1 MTEFF
6 AQFYT
11 STVSSLFVASMVVA
25 FLMMLVQ
32 GVYNRWLRNAEAP
45 RGIVS
50 LELAGTVM
58 RSRAILDSWNPS
70 QRSEAIMGL
79 WLDFLNLVSY
89 AAALVLGCMWSTRH
103 LGRWSPALA
112 GLGELLAWLMV
123 LAAVC
128 DAIENVALLVQ
139 LQLHR
144 DARAPWPAVAFAC
157 AATKFALIVMGVLYV
172 LGGIASWVVH
182 DPPDR
187 LQIVVAVLGAVAL
200 LSAYLR
206 WLPALVRFAFGHAA
220 LVLAVVLVY
229 GIVYGQIGS
238 DYGLVSLFW
247 NDSPT
252 TRISASLGVTLLMA
266 DLGVLVYYAA
276 PQLVASLIGPPPWR
290 SHGRN
295 DKSRTVGENL
305 AYLRR
310 FLAIGGFPFL
320 LLLLAPALLPAVFP
334 VVPRSAWSLSDGLS
348 AYGTDLGIWAAG
360 IVLGLAVTRLILFA
374 IGRLNRLTTAGDARR
389 DRVGGSIVVFYLVFA
404 SFYIISAWPL
414 YGLVSPAFAICALL
428 AFLVMAYA
436 LPQYFIG
443 YLCPRVSRWPIP
455 AGAVFVG
462 VILSIFAVANTDPY
476 KLRFPK
482 MEDYYPGVGDGP
494 IDLRQAV
501 REQYGTQ
508 EQPLPSQAA
517 ALISDRDALQK

>member
-310 FLAIGGFPFL
+310 FRAIGGFP
-320 LLLLAPALLPAVFP
+320 AC
-334 VVPRSAWSLSDGLS
+334 SCC
-348 AYGTDLGIWAAG
+348 
-360 IVLGLAVTRLILFA
+360 
-374 IGRLNRLTTAGDARR
+374 
-389 DRVGGSIVVFYLVFA
+389 
-404 SFYIISAWPL
+404 WP
-414 YGLVSPAFAICALL
+414 GPC
-428 AFLVMAYA
+428 
-436 LPQYFIG
+436 
-443 YLCPRVSRWPIP
+443 CPRCSR
-455 AGAVFVG
+455 
-462 VILSIFAVANTDPY
+462 S
-476 KLRFPK
+476 FPGR
-482 MEDYYPGVGDGP
+482 PGPCRTGYRRMGP
-494 IDLRQAV
+494 TWGSGPRGSCWAW
-501 REQYGTQ
+501 R
-508 EQPLPSQAA
+508 
-517 ALISDRDALQK
+517 